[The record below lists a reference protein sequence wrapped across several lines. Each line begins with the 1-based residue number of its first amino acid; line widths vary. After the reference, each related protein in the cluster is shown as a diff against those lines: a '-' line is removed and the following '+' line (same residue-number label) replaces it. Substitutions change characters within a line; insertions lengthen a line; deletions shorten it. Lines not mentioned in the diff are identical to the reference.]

1 VGVREATGH
10 NDGQM
15 VETYLAAVNFGKG
28 YAWCAAFCSWVYTQ
42 NGIANPK
49 NAWVPSWFVSHII
62 WQRNNGLK
70 NQMPLPGD
78 VFGLY
83 YPEKKLLGHI
93 GFIHRYREDIT
104 ITVEG
109 NTNNAGS
116 SEGDG
121 VYMKRRPT
129 RQIYIIARYI
139 KEP

>member
-1 VGVREATGH
+1 
-10 NDGQM
+10 
-15 VETYLAAVNFGKG
+15 
-28 YAWCAAFCSWVYTQ
+28 
-42 NGIANPK
+42 
-49 NAWVPSWFVSHII
+49 
-62 WQRNNGLK
+62 
-70 NQMPLPGD
+70 MPLPGD

-83 YPEKKLLGHI
+83 YPEKKLIGHI

-129 RQIYIIARYI
+129 RQLYIIARYI